1 MRIRAARIRRELL
14 VDFAAFMLV
23 VLTIPFD
30 NHTIRKNR
38 RRSLHLVETSAQGE
52 IPRLCPPPRARG
64 DSPRRRP
71 LFDEVLQPGLRPD
84 GGFLRASRNSR
95 FSRWHNAIFRPREVA
110 WLCGGALLLHLAPG
124 RGGVR
129 TAALVCSK

>member
-1 MRIRAARIRRELL
+1 MRISAARIRREVLA
-14 VDFAAFMLV
+14 DFVAFMLV
-23 VLTIPFD
+23 VLTILLA

-38 RRSLHLVETSAQGE
+38 RRSLRLVETSAQGE

-84 GGFLRASRNSR
+84 GGLLRASRDSQ
-95 FSRWHNAIFRPREVA
+95 FSRPHNPLFRPRKAA
-110 WLCGGALLLHLAPG
+110 WLCARAPLLH
-124 RGGVR
+124 
-129 TAALVCSK
+129 